1 MEDKANT
8 FHIVCSDCARFGL
21 RVGIE
26 RVEPSLHIYVYAYI
40 KIKDY
45 FKSTALSGAF
55 RVGSTVRFTS
65 KGSSGVCLIF
75 FFFLLEINTETHI
88 FKSSAWL
95 LLWFEWIMG
104 KLTDFCSTI
113 MQRQQNWNESKKKP
127 KKQPRMHKSLQHFF
141 IVSLSWLLSFS
152 TS

>member
-45 FKSTALSGAF
+45 FKSTALSGAS

-75 FFFLLEINTETHI
+75 FFSFLLEINTETHI

-95 LLWFEWIMG
+95 LLWFE
-104 KLTDFCSTI
+104 
-113 MQRQQNWNESKKKP
+113 
-127 KKQPRMHKSLQHFF
+127 
-141 IVSLSWLLSFS
+141 
-152 TS
+152 